1 MRMTKASRL
10 TLADRDRGPRR
21 PTNVSLPAELIGDA
35 KALNVNISQACEKG
49 LAEAVAKTRAERWIE
64 ENRAA
69 IESSNAY
76 VEKHGLPLAR
86 YRQF

>member
-1 MRMTKASRL
+1 MQPARR
-10 TLADRDRGPRR
+10 RDNTERR
-21 PTNVSLPAELIGDA
+21 PTNVSLSDPLITEA
-35 KALNVNISQACEKG
+35 KALGINISQA
-49 LAEAVAKTRAERWIE
+49 AENGIVEAIRKRKAEQWLI
-64 ENRAA
+64 ENREA

>member
-1 MRMTKASRL
+1 MRMAASS
-10 TLADRDRGPRR
+10 PRKESSRPKR
-21 PTNVSLPAELIGDA
+21 PTNISLSSELIDEA
-35 KALNVNISQACEKG
+35 KRLNINISQACEQG
-49 LAEAVAKTRAERWIE
+49 LERQVAKTRAEQWLE
-64 ENRAA
+64 ENREA